1 MNSERST
8 LEGKVRSCPMVGP
21 NCKIDV
27 KISLF
32 LIIYMTVKY
41 YSLVSVGLLIG
52 LLCATQPDPKEVLL
66 RALLEASRW

>member
-8 LEGKVRSCPMVGP
+8 LEGNVRSCPMVGP
-21 NCKIDV
+21 NYRIDV

-52 LLCATQPDPKEVLL
+52 LLCATQPDPVEELL
-66 RALLEASRW
+66 RALLGASRW